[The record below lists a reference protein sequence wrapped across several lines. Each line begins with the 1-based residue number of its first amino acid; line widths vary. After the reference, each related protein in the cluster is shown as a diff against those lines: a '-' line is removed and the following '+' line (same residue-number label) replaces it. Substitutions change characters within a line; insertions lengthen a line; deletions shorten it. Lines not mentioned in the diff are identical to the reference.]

1 MLRNNRFLSL
11 SGLIVGAIIRYAGT
25 TTPVIHLSVQADD
38 NQKFN
43 QSLPPDTLWLTV
55 SQHLFTIEISKIPQ
69 QLILKFPGKLQPDH
83 QNKIPNET
91 YAYTFR
97 GQVVQ
102 MEENEMDL
110 KATFDP
116 EIFFNILL
124 PPIIFYAGYSLK
136 RVCVITKYFS

>member
-1 MLRNNRFLSL
+1 MLFF
-11 SGLIVGAIIRYAGT
+11 
-25 TTPVIHLSVQADD
+25 
-38 NQKFN
+38 KFVL
-43 QSLPPDTLWLTV
+43 Q
-55 SQHLFTIEISKIPQ
+55 
-69 QLILKFPGKLQPDH
+69 FPGRLQPDH

-102 MEENEMDL
+102 LEENEMDL

-116 EIFFNILL
+116 EIFFNIIL

-136 RVCVITKYFS
+136 RVSVKEGLQGRKKKIFLTHNDSRNISFETLEPF